1 MLKSNNSEWR
11 LMLPF
16 TPIYHHTGIEMTKRK
31 NFEAI
36 EQYSNALA
44 IVEQRKGGRPTTFNQ
59 EIADYIIEKMTED
72 GQEVAVTCRELGI
85 PKSTVYG
92 WAAIK
97 PQFAFA
103 LAQGRQALADDAAL
117 KIMEIADNTS
127 SETAQ
132 GDRVRLDALKW
143 ISSRLYPNKYS
154 EKAAL
159 AITGHDGGPVQL
171 QAVQVDTGSM
181 DESSREIL
189 RQTLIEASRQ
199 AGDDVSEFEDD

>member
-1 MLKSNNSEWR
+1 
-11 LMLPF
+11 MLPY
-16 TPIYHHTGIEMTKRK
+16 TLIYHHIGIEMTEKKQIAPQDQYKKALEIVAAKK
-31 NFEAI
+31 N
-36 EQYSNALA
+36 
-44 IVEQRKGGRPTTFNQ
+44 GRPTTFNQ
-59 EIADYIIEKMTED
+59 EIADYIIEKMVED

-92 WAAIK
+92 WATIK
-97 PQFAFA
+97 PHFSFA

-154 EKAAL
+154 EKSAL
-159 AITGHDGGPVQL
+159 AITGSDGGPVQL
-171 QAVQVDTGSM
+171 QAVQVNTGSM
-181 DESSREIL
+181 DETSREIL
-189 RQTLIEASRQ
+189 RQTLISASRQ
-199 AGDDVSEFEDD
+199 AGDDVSEFEDEE